1 MLKRQFIQSVIGL
14 AILATSSLALSN
26 TEFTYN
32 LIDDGIEITG
42 HTCSSNYN
50 VIPEFIDGYSV
61 KAIGDFA
68 FENTGILMDILSRSP
83 INACFNVVQTFNS
96 LTIPD
101 SVTHIGF
108 NAFSNNSLVNLTI
121 GNNVKTIAI
130 GAFSGN
136 KLTNLVIPS
145 SVENIGLWAF
155 LSNSLVS
162 LSFLGDRPELP
173 ALGSQIIYTD
183 NSCYQTEP
191 FSLLPGLELL
201 AQDSCSQSVENFVAS
216 SDDNGRPIY
225 QEPSSI
231 NVIPSLKAI
240 YYCSNTTGWPGQ
252 NIEGVIPESRNCESI
267 LWDFDK
273 NGNVDALTDGLLL
286 FRYNFGL
293 RGENLSNRAIGL
305 DSMLVPNDVETNIEQ
320 AIVNADMDS
329 NGSIDA
335 LTDSLLL
342 LRYFFGLRGED
353 LIADVLAEDANRTSA
368 AEIEAYI
375 ESHMTLNVPPQNQ

>member
-1 MLKRQFIQSVIGL
+1 
-14 AILATSSLALSN
+14 
-26 TEFTYN
+26 

-42 HTCSSNYN
+42 HTYTCSSDYN

-61 KAIGDFA
+61 KAIGDSA
-68 FENTGILMDILSRSP
+68 FENFGISAWPFDTLNGSS
-83 INACFNVVQTFNS
+83 INACFNVVQTYNS

-108 NAFSNNSLVNLTI
+108 NAFFNNSLVNLTI
-121 GNNVKTIAI
+121 GNNVETIGV
-130 GAFSGN
+130 GAFTSN
-136 KLTNLVIPS
+136 KLTKLVIPS
-145 SVENIGLWAF
+145 SVKHIGLWAF
-155 LSNSLVS
+155 HYNSLVS
-162 LSFLGDRPELP
+162 LTFLGDRPELP
-173 ALGSQIIYTD
+173 ALGLQKINTD
-183 NSCYQTEP
+183 IPCHQGEP
-191 FSLLPGLELL
+191 FPLIEPILELGSI
-201 AQDSCSQSVENFVAS
+201 DGCSQSDENSIFVAS
-216 SDDNGRPIY
+216 SDDNGRHIY
-225 QEPSSI
+225 QVPS

-240 YYCSNTTGWPGQ
+240 YYCASTTGWPGQ
-252 NIEGVIPESRNCESI
+252 HIQGVIPEARNCESI

-286 FRYNFGL
+286 LRYNFGL
-293 RGENLSNRAIGL
+293 RGENLSNRATGL

-375 ESHMTLNVPPQNQ
+375 ESHMLSNVLPQNQ

>member
-1 MLKRQFIQSVIGL
+1 MLPNQFAKYILGFLLLPASTQASVYGGY
-14 AILATSSLALSN
+14 
-26 TEFTYN
+26 TYN

-68 FENTGILMDILSRSP
+68 FENTGILYDILNRSS
-83 INACFNVVQTFNS
+83 INACFNVVQIYNS

-101 SVTHIGF
+101 SITHIGI

-121 GNNVKTIAI
+121 GNNVKTIGS

-155 LSNSLVS
+155 SSNSLVS

-191 FSLLPGLELL
+191 FSLSLTSLEGL
-201 AQDSCSQSVENFVAS
+201 AQDGCSQSDENFVAS

-293 RGENLSNRAIGL
+293 RGENLR
-305 DSMLVPNDVETNIEQ
+305 IE
-320 AIVNADMDS
+320 
-329 NGSIDA
+329 
-335 LTDSLLL
+335 L
-342 LRYFFGLRGED
+342 
-353 LIADVLAEDANRTSA
+353 
-368 AEIEAYI
+368 
-375 ESHMTLNVPPQNQ
+375 